1 LIRLGMGVE
10 ASGDVGRLLEL
21 KGDYKKRVVEKMM
34 GCGRS
39 EWELGEK
46 EVYGILL
53 EMVRKVT
60 GDSFRS
66 Y

>member
-1 LIRLGMGVE
+1 MGVE
-10 ASGDVGRLLEL
+10 AQVDVNRLLEL
-21 KGDYKKRVVEKMM
+21 NGDYKKRVVEKMM

-39 EWELGEK
+39 DWEVGEK
-46 EVYGILL
+46 EVYGKLL
-53 EMVRKVT
+53 EMVRGVT